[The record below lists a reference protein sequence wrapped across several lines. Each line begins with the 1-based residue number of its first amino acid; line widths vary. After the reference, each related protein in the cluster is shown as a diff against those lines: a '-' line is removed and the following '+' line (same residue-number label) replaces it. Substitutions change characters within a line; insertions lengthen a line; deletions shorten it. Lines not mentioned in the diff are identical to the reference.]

1 MFRFMVCFV
10 IMAVCLCT
18 SAWASHYDI
27 AAPAP
32 SSSYG
37 GDAAITLP
45 ASAEAQAAALTNA
58 AGAKATA
65 AKINALKWDL
75 LNLYGY
81 EIGYPLLVKK
91 YGPLTSL
98 FSAALPPRSFV
109 GKIDPGKCKF
119 CEFDTKSV
127 RAFERPLFT
136 CDILIENFYITFITK
151 FY

>member
-1 MFRFMVCFV
+1 MFRFTVSFV

-18 SAWASHYDI
+18 SAWASQYGG
-27 AAPAP
+27 AAPAA

-37 GDAAITLP
+37 GGAAGGSSAAQVITLP
-45 ASAEAQAAALTNA
+45 ANVEAQAAALTNA

-98 FSAALPPRSFV
+98 FSASLPARSFV
-109 GKIDPGKCKF
+109 GKIDPAFLKDYNGKIKHVG
-119 CEFDTKSV
+119 ESSIGV
-127 RAFERPLFT
+127 VA
-136 CDILIENFYITFITK
+136 I
-151 FY
+151 

>member
-1 MFRFMVCFV
+1 MFRFTVSFV

-18 SAWASHYDI
+18 SAWASQYGG
-27 AAPAP
+27 AAPAA

-37 GDAAITLP
+37 GGAAGGSSAAQVITLP
-45 ASAEAQAAALTNA
+45 ANVEAQAAALTNA

-98 FSAALPPRSFV
+98 FSASLPPRSFV
-109 GKIDPGKCKF
+109 GKIDPAFLKDSYGKIKHVG
-119 CEFDTKSV
+119 ESTIGV
-127 RAFERPLFT
+127 VA
-136 CDILIENFYITFITK
+136 I
-151 FY
+151 

>member
-1 MFRFMVCFV
+1 MFRFTVSFV

-18 SAWASHYDI
+18 SAWASQYGGV
-27 AAPAP
+27 APAA

-37 GDAAITLP
+37 GSAAGGAAGGSSAAQVITLP
-45 ASAEAQAAALTNA
+45 ANVEAQAAALTNA

-98 FSAALPPRSFV
+98 FSASLPPRSFV
-109 GKIDPGKCKF
+109 GKIDPAFLKDSNGKIKHVG
-119 CEFDTKSV
+119 ESSIGV
-127 RAFERPLFT
+127 VA
-136 CDILIENFYITFITK
+136 I
-151 FY
+151 

>member
-1 MFRFMVCFV
+1 MFRFTVCFV
-10 IMAVCLCT
+10 AMAVCLCT
-18 SAWASHYDI
+18 SAWASHYGG

-37 GDAAITLP
+37 GGGGSSAAQVITLP
-45 ASAEAQAAALTNA
+45 ANVEAQAAALTNA

-98 FSAALPPRSFV
+98 YSAALPPRSFV
-109 GKIDPGKCKF
+109 GKIDPAFLKDSYGKIKYVG
-119 CEFDTKSV
+119 ESSIGV
-127 RAFERPLFT
+127 AA
-136 CDILIENFYITFITK
+136 I
-151 FY
+151 